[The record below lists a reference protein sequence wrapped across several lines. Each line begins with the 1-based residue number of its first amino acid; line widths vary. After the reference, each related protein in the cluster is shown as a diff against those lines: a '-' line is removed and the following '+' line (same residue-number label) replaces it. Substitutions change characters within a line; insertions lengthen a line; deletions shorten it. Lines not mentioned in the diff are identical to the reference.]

1 MILPV
6 TKYDHERACGDL
18 VPNLSAEKMEL
29 SAKKMEASIQK
40 FVGQST

>member
-18 VPNLSAEKMEL
+18 VPICLLKKIEDSVKDL
-29 SAKKMEASIQK
+29 LGRLHVPAKA
-40 FVGQST
+40 